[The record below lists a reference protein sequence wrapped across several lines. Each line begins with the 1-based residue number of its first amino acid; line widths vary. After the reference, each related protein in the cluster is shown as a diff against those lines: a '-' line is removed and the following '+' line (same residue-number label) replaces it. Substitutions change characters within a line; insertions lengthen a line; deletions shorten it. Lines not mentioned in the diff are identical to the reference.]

1 MSAVTSFSLTVA
13 AGVLSVALVL
23 TRVLI
28 GLAQKYHW
36 VCKPKADRWHQ
47 KPTALYGGVA
57 IFGAFAV
64 GSLALFRT
72 LALSTN
78 PALCGLLIGAV
89 IIFAVGLRDDIKPLN
104 PLIKLMGQVMATM
117 PVLVGMTLA
126 TPSTSTILALPLV
139 FSWIV
144 LLTNSLN
151 LLDNMD
157 GLCAG
162 TAAVI
167 GTLISAFAFFTGQ
180 PQIGALGAVLV
191 AACLGFLVFNFRP
204 TGSARIFMGDS
215 SSLLLGFVLSGLSAL
230 AARPMPNDKISPML
244 LPLFLMAVPLFDTG
258 LVIVRRKREGRA
270 ISQGGRDHSSH
281 RLVYAGL
288 SEKRAVMMLC
298 LVSLLCGG
306 IGIAF
311 VFLEMPLLM
320 IGTMVGGVFALTAF
334 GNYLARFTGPTEA
347 VTATPAATVRD
358 KATAEVR

>member
-1 MSAVTSFSLTVA
+1 MSAVTLFSLTVA
-13 AGVLSVALVL
+13 AGVLPLALVL
-23 TRVLI
+23 TWVLI
-28 GLAQKYHW
+28 SLAQKYRW
-36 VCKPKADRWHQ
+36 VSEPKADRWHL

-57 IFGAFAV
+57 IFAAFAI
-64 GSLALFRT
+64 GSVVVFRT

-78 PALCGLLIGAV
+78 PALCGLLIGSV
-89 IIFAVGLRDDIKPLN
+89 IIFAVGLRDDIKAIN
-104 PLIKLMGQVMATM
+104 PLLKLMGQVMATM
-117 PVLVGMTLA
+117 PVLVGMMLA
-126 TPSTSTILALPLV
+126 APSPATILALPLV

-162 TAAVI
+162 TAIVI
-167 GTLISAFAFFTGQ
+167 GSLISVFAFLTGQ
-180 PQIGALGAVLV
+180 PQIGALAAVLA

-204 TGSARIFMGDS
+204 KGSAQIFMGDS
-215 SSLLLGFVLSGLSAL
+215 SSLLLGFVLSGLSVL
-230 AARPMPNDKISPML
+230 AARPTPNDKISSML

-270 ISQGGRDHSSH
+270 ISQGGRDHTSH

-288 SEKRAVMMLC
+288 SEKRAVIMLC

-320 IGTMVGGVFALTAF
+320 IGAMVGGVFALTVF

-347 VTATPAATVRD
+347 VTETPAATGRD

>member
-1 MSAVTSFSLTVA
+1 MPTVTLFSLTVA
-13 AGVLSVALVL
+13 AGMLPLALVL
-23 TRVLI
+23 TWVLI

-36 VCKPKADRWHQ
+36 VCKPKEDRWHQ

-64 GSLALFRT
+64 GSLLLFRT
-72 LALSTN
+72 LALSSN
-78 PALCGLLIGAV
+78 PALCGLLVGAV

-104 PLIKLMGQVMATM
+104 PLLKLMGQVMATM

-126 TPSTSTILALPLV
+126 TPSTATILALPIV

-167 GTLISAFAFFTGQ
+167 GGLISTFAFLTEQ
-180 PQIGALGAVLV
+180 PQIGALAVVVV

-215 SSLLLGFVLSGLSAL
+215 SSLLLGFLLSGLSAL

-288 SEKRAVMMLC
+288 SEKRAVIMLC
-298 LVSLLCGG
+298 LISFLCGG

-311 VFLEMPLLM
+311 VFIELPLVM
-320 IGTMVGGVFALTAF
+320 IGAMVGGVFALTAF

-347 VTATPAATVRD
+347 VVTAPANMGREKTPV
-358 KATAEVR
+358 EG